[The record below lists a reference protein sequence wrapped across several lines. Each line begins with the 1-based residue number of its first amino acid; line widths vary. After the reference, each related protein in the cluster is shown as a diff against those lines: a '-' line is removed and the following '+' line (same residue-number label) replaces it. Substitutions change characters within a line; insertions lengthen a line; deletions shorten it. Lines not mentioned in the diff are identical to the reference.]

1 MLRSLT
7 PVLNKFSVAKMQ
19 NVQTTKWLMILQGHV
34 ATRQA
39 VPNVMIP
46 WKPNGTDSKELQAM
60 RFPYL
65 VSQRTAVV
73 LAPLGG
79 FMELIR
85 Q

>member
-1 MLRSLT
+1 
-7 PVLNKFSVAKMQ
+7 
-19 NVQTTKWLMILQGHV
+19 MILQGHV

-60 RFPYL
+60 QCPHL

-73 LAPLGG
+73 RAPLGG

-85 Q
+85 QLRTELCPPRCVIAGATTVVTGPTR